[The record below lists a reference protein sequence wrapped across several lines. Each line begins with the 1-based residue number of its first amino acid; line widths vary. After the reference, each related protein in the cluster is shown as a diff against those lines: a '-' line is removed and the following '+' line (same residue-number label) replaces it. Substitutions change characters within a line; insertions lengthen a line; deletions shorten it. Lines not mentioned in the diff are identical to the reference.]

1 MAMEN
6 TRITQS
12 LRQKKLRRA
21 SVTPKTNKM
30 YMQELLKE
38 KLQQSKSSS
47 VQEVKKQ
54 KQRPKKNVR
63 FNPDCEQICD
73 SVSTKP
79 YQKEEE
85 EEVSEPLWLQHDEKV
100 AIRKSAIKF
109 GSRVRR
115 KYNVEYAFCT
125 LIRSLSDENTA
136 TKKKMG
142 ETQEKNVMDE
152 LEKWCE
158 NEYGLRGIENIAFCK
173 LQFIRQMQKKQ
184 VIISVLEEQR
194 RYRRRQSRRYSINSQ
209 YNDYD
214 EGANIA
220 DSLCRI
226 SCQHSR

>member
-1 MAMEN
+1 MAMEH
-6 TRITQS
+6 TRTTQF

-21 SVTPKTNKM
+21 SITPKTNEM

-38 KLQQSKSSS
+38 KLQQSRSSS

-63 FNPDCEQICD
+63 FNLDCEQTCD

-85 EEVSEPLWLQHDEKV
+85 EEPLWLQHDEKV
-100 AIRKSAIKF
+100 AIKKSAIKF
-109 GSRVRR
+109 GSKVRR

-125 LIRSLSDENTA
+125 LIRSLSDENT
-136 TKKKMG
+136 TTEKKMS

-184 VIISVLEEQR
+184 VINSVLEEQR
-194 RYRRRQSRRYSINSQ
+194 RYRRRQSRRSSINSQ

-214 EGANIA
+214 EGANIV
-220 DSLCRI
+220 DSLCKI